1 MNADFLA
8 RVGTDTILT
17 SGCIIGAKCEL
28 NTNEMLIDNTIIF
41 GSKISVVLLTRNPR
55 YSSQISDS

>member
-41 GSKISVVLLTRNPR
+41 GSKNQRRVANEKPQVLITNK
-55 YSSQISDS
+55 